1 MSQPLERYALVGDSE
16 TVALV
21 ADDASI
27 DWLCMPRFDS
37 GACFAALLGDDENGR
52 WRLAPAGEITARTR
66 RYRPGT
72 LVLETELT
80 TAEGT
85 VRIIDFMPPRGGA
98 HGRGDLPDLVRIVEG
113 VDGRVPMRMDL
124 TVRFDYGWIVPW
136 VTHREHVTR
145 FVAGPDALVLD
156 TPVDTRGEDHRTYA
170 EFSVDEGDRVP
181 FVLTWHPSHQAP
193 PERVDPFAALED
205 TTGWWEEWTDRSTY
219 AGGWHDAVQRSLIT
233 LKALTYAPTGA
244 IVAAPTTSLPERLGG
259 TRNWDYRY
267 TWLRDA
273 TFTLYALTSA
283 GYRDEA
289 EAWRDW
295 LLRTVAGD
303 PSKVQILYGIAG
315 ERRLSELELPW
326 LDGYEDS
333 RPVRLGNAAH
343 GQLQLDVYG
352 EVMDAMHHAR
362 RAGLH
367 PDEQAWELQRVLL
380 DHLEDHWQEPDN
392 GIWEVRGDLK
402 HFTHS
407 RVMAWVAFDRAVK
420 AVEQTGL
427 DGPLDRW
434 KRLRQTIHD
443 EVCREGYDADV
454 GAFTQAYDTD
464 ALDASL
470 LLIPQVGFLPPDDER
485 VISTVEQIDEQLS
498 VGDGFVL
505 RYDTRRSHDGLDE
518 GEGAFLLCSFWMVDA
533 LAQIGRQDEAAER
546 FESLLALRND
556 VGLLAEEYDTSAQRL
571 IGNFPQAFSHIGLV
585 NSAANLSVAEGGPM
599 EQRSERRQT
608 PDAEG

>member
-1 MSQPLERYALVGDSE
+1 MSLPLERYGLVGDSE

-21 ADDASI
+21 ADDGAI

-52 WRLAPAGEITARTR
+52 WRIAPAGEVTRTRR

-72 LVLETELT
+72 LILETELT
-80 TAEGT
+80 SADGT
-85 VRIIDFMPPRGGA
+85 IRLIDFMPPRGTGS
-98 HGRGDLPDLVRIVEG
+98 GRGHLPDLVRIVEG
-113 VDGRVPMRMDL
+113 VEGRVPVRMDL
-124 TVRFDYGWIVPW
+124 RVRFDYGWIVPW
-136 VTHREHVTR
+136 VTHRDDLTR
-145 FVAGPDALVLD
+145 FVAGPDALVLA
-156 TPVDTRGEDHRTYA
+156 TPVEPRGEDHRTTA
-170 EFSVDEGDRVP
+170 EFTVGEGDQVP

-193 PERVDPFAALED
+193 PETVDPFD
-205 TTGWWEEWTDRSTY
+205 TLDQTTRWWREWTERSTY
-219 AGGWHDAVQRSLIT
+219 NGKWADAVQRSLIT

-259 TRNWDYRY
+259 ERNWDYRY

-315 ERRLSELELPW
+315 ERRLPELELPW
-326 LDGYEDS
+326 LTGYEDS
-333 RPVRLGNAAH
+333 RPVRVGNAAH

-367 PDEQAWELQRVLL
+367 PDEPAWDLQRVLL
-380 DHLEDHWQEPDN
+380 DHLESHWHEPDN
-392 GIWEVRGDLK
+392 GIWEVRGDLQ

-427 DGPLDRW
+427 DGPVDRW
-434 KRLRQTIHD
+434 KRLRDEVHD
-443 EVCREGYDADV
+443 EVCREGYDAEL
-454 GAFTQAYDTD
+454 GAFTQAYDSK

-485 VISTVEQIDEQLS
+485 VVSTIDAIDRTLS

-505 RYDTRRSHDGLDE
+505 RYDVGESDDGLGE

-533 LAQIGRQDEAAER
+533 LAQIGRRREAEER
-546 FESLLALRND
+546 FERLLGLRND
-556 VGLLAEEYDTSAQRL
+556 VGLLAEEYDTAAGRL

-599 EQRSERRQT
+599 EQRSERREA
-608 PDAEG
+608 PNP